1 MGISKYHIYDPS
13 NEYPNKRREIA
24 QRRAAGMLD
33 ENSENIGTDGE
44 RRKPYNIGYIS
55 GVFDL
60 FISGILICLKEQK
73 NSAII

>member
-44 RRKPYNIGYIS
+44 
-55 GVFDL
+55 
-60 FISGILICLKEQK
+60 KEK
-73 NSAII
+73 NRII